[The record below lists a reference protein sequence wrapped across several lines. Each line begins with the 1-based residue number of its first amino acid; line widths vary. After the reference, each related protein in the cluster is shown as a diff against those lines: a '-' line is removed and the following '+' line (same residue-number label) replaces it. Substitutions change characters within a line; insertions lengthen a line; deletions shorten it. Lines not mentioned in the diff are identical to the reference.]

1 MTQKTKEFPFSLK
14 EKFDPKTGRFNFAE
28 IREMVDIPYLLD
40 MQQKSYEEFLQINVP
55 PEKREDKG
63 LQGIFLRTF
72 PITNHEKKNR
82 EPDLEQSKY
91 ILEFIRYDLDAPLFT
106 PNECRER
113 GLTYG
118 SNLRV
123 TLRLTKKIENPGTAE
138 QEIDVSEEQEVY
150 FGDIPLMLHNGSFI
164 INGAERVVVGQLHRS
179 PGLFVDSVDD
189 NPGKEAYSARLI
201 PYDGSWIEFSIDR
214 RDLMYISIDR
224 KKKIYITTFLRAL
237 GYEGREEIL
246 DLFADKYEINTS
258 AYPDAFYLEMT
269 LAADLKDEAGTI
281 IGQLGQRIDTDV
293 WEAISHLRDA
303 GHKDFKKIWIYAE
316 KRQIKLAPG
325 KEEGLRGYIRNAI
338 FGNKVKTEL
347 DEVAAKPG
355 DQFTM
360 DVFNKF
366 KEQGVEND
374 IIFYVVKEGNQDI
387 IAASLEKDAFDTTE
401 RALAR
406 VYGILRPG
414 SPATIDLAEALI
426 YDLFFNPRT
435 YNLGEVG
442 RYKLNVVLG
451 REAESGENTLTNE
464 DIIGSIVYL
473 LKLRFSLVEA
483 GDIDHLGN
491 RRVRAVGELLMNHLY
506 TGFYR
511 MKRVIQERM
520 NISEADKIN
529 PQNLV
534 NSRPVTAVLNEFFGS
549 HQLSQFMDQTN
560 PLSEITNKRRLSA
573 LGPGGLSRER
583 AGFEARDVHYTH
595 YGRICPIETPEGQ
608 NIGLITSLASYA
620 AIDKFGFLRTPYRK
634 VSKGKVTEEV
644 VYLSADQEEGQIIAQ
659 ANAALKENGKFASER
674 VMARQSGEFLL
685 VDPKRIDYM
694 DVSPKQ
700 LISVSAALIPFLEH
714 DDANRAL
721 MGSNMQR
728 QGVPLVNPDSPVIGT
743 GIEAKIAQDSGY
755 IQIAKRS
762 GVVEK
767 VTANLIVIKT
777 DQDKPDPDHPEKDF
791 GEDMG
796 RDIYYLE
803 KFRRS
808 NKDTCINTRPI
819 VHVGQ
824 KVKKGAPL
832 TEGFGTQGG
841 ELALG
846 QNLLVAFLPW
856 RGYNFE
862 DAIVLSERLVKNNSF
877 DSIHVEELQI
887 DARETKLGKEEITRD
902 IPQVMDE
909 MIKDLD
915 ESGIIKIG
923 TYVKPGDILV
933 GKVTPKGK
941 TELTPEEK
949 LLRAI
954 FGKIAEDVKDASLRV
969 PPGVK
974 GKVID
979 VKVFTRKQTED
990 MEAVIRRERK
1000 DDIDKIERE
1009 QALKLE
1015 IINKRRIE
1023 ILKKVLVGKSLSKE
1037 VKPIGPKGTV
1047 LADEHCLVKA
1057 VEKVLV
1063 EKKALAVED
1072 LQRLQKLSDVVE
1084 EKRREIIKWRDEEW
1098 KKLLRGDDLPPGVI
1112 KSVKVYVAN
1121 RRVVSVGDK
1130 MAGRHGNKGVVSII
1144 LPEQDMPYLEDGTPV
1159 DIVLNPLGV
1168 PSRMNV
1174 GQILETHLGWA
1185 AKKMGV
1191 KIATPVFDGAP
1202 ESEIKEWLKKAGLPE
1217 CGKTTLFDG
1226 YTGEPF
1232 DEQVTVGVIY
1242 VMKLHHLVDD
1252 KLHARATGPYSLV
1265 SQQPLGGKAQFGG
1278 QRFGEM
1284 EVWALEAYGAAHLLR
1299 EMLTVK
1305 SDDVNGRTKMY
1316 ESIIRGENP
1325 SEPGIPESFNVLVNE
1340 LKGLCLNVE
1349 FFKNDK

>member
-1 MTQKTKEFPFSLK
+1 MTRKTKEFPFNIKDAFLK
-14 EKFDPKTGRFNFAE
+14 ESGRFSFGKIGE
-28 IREMVDIPYLLD
+28 KVEIPYLLE
-40 MQQKSYEEFLQINVP
+40 MQTDSYGDFLQMDVLS
-55 PEKREDKG
+55 EKRENKG
-63 LQGIFLRTF
+63 LHSIFNRTF
-72 PITNHEKKNR
+72 PITNHEKKDR
-82 EPDLEQSKY
+82 EPDLENSKY
-91 ILEFIRYDLDAPLFT
+91 ILEFIKYDIDPPLFS

-118 SNLRV
+118 GNLKV

-150 FGDIPLMLHNGSFI
+150 FGDMPIMLHNGSFI
-164 INGAERVVVGQLHRS
+164 INGAERVVVAQLHRS
-179 PGLFVDSVDD
+179 PGLFLDSTEDS
-189 NPGKEAYSARLI
+189 PGKDVYSARLI
-201 PYDGSWIEFSIDR
+201 PYEGSWIEFSIDK
-214 RDLMYISIDR
+214 RDHMYISIDR
-224 KKKIYITTFLRAL
+224 KKKIFITTFLRAL
-237 GYEGREEIL
+237 RYETDEEIL
-246 DLFADKYEINTS
+246 DLFSEKYQVDTS
-258 AYPDAFYLEMT
+258 KYSDSFYIEMT
-269 LAADLKDEAGTI
+269 LGQDLVDEDGTVFAK
-281 IGQLGQRIDTDV
+281 LGQKITADIWERIK
-293 WEAISHLRDA
+293 ILRDA
-303 GHKDFKKIWIYAE
+303 KNPDYKKLTIYAE
-316 KRQIKLAPG
+316 KREIRVEPD
-325 KEEGLRGYIRNAI
+325 KEESLRSYIRNTI
-338 FGNKVKTEL
+338 FGAKAKTEL
-347 DEVAAKPG
+347 DEVAAEKG

-366 KEQGVEND
+366 KEQGVGSKLTL
-374 IIFYVVKEGNQDI
+374 FVVKEGNQDI
-387 IAASLEKDAFDTTE
+387 ISSTLEKDTFTDTDK
-401 RALAR
+401 ALAR

-414 SPATIDLAEALI
+414 SPATVELAENLI

-442 RYKLNVVLG
+442 RYKLNTVLG
-451 REAESGENTLTNE
+451 NEESSESTLTNE
-464 DIIGSIVYL
+464 DLLGSISSL
-473 LKLRFSLVEA
+473 LGLRFNLVSS

-491 RRVRAVGELLMNHLY
+491 RRVRAVGELLQNHLY

-608 NIGLITSLASYA
+608 NIGLITSLASFA
-620 AIDKFGFLRTPYRK
+620 TIDQFGFLRTPYRK
-634 VSKGKVTEEV
+634 VKNGKVSNEIEF
-644 VYLSADQEEGQIIAQ
+644 LSADQEERKIVAQ
-659 ANAALKENGKFASER
+659 ANAQLDEKGNF
-674 VMARQSGEFLL
+674 VNDRQLTRYADEYL
-685 VDPKRIDYM
+685 VVDSSRIEYM

-728 QGVPLVNPDSPVIGT
+728 QGVPLINPDSPVVGT
-743 GIEAKIAQDSGY
+743 GIEAKIARDSGY
-755 IQIAKRS
+755 VQVARRS

-767 VTANLIVIKT
+767 VTANLVVIKV
-777 DQDKPDPDHPEKDF
+777 DKDKLDLEKIEADF
-791 GEDMG
+791 GMDMG

-819 VHVGQ
+819 VSVGQ
-824 KVKKGAPL
+824 KVKAGDPL

-862 DAIVLSERLVKNNSF
+862 DAIVLNEKMVKENKF

-902 IPQVMDE
+902 IPQVMDD
-909 MIKDLD
+909 MLRNLD
-915 ESGIIKIG
+915 EGGVIKIG

-941 TELTPEEK
+941 TDLTPEEK

-969 PPGVK
+969 PPGIK

-979 VKVFTRKQTED
+979 IKVFTRKQTED
-990 MEAVIRRERK
+990 MEAVIRKGRK

-1009 QALKLE
+1009 KALRLE
-1015 IINKRRIE
+1015 IVNKRREELLEEILAGQKITKEIKLIGKKGTEITLEHCTIKNIEKLILEKKAVPVE
-1023 ILKKVLVGKSLSKE
+1023 ILKS
-1037 VKPIGPKGTV
+1037 
-1047 LADEHCLVKA
+1047 
-1057 VEKVLV
+1057 
-1063 EKKALAVED
+1063 
-1072 LQRLQKLSDVVE
+1072 LQKLVEVVE
-1084 EKRREIIKWRDEEW
+1084 EKRREIIKWRDDQW

-1112 KSVKVYVAN
+1112 KSVKVYIAN

-1144 LPEQDMPYLEDGTPV
+1144 LPEEDMPYLEDGRRV
-1159 DIVLNPLGV
+1159 DVVLNPLGV

-1185 AKKMGV
+1185 ADKLGV

-1202 ESEIKEWLKKAGLPE
+1202 ETEIKEWLVKAGLPVS
-1217 CGKTTLFDG
+1217 GKTTLFDG
-1226 YTGEPF
+1226 YTGIPF
-1232 DEQVTVGVIY
+1232 NEEVTIGVIY
-1242 VMKLHHLVDD
+1242 MMKLHHLVDD

-1284 EVWALEAYGAAHLLR
+1284 EVWALQAYGAAYMLR

-1316 ESIIRGENP
+1316 EAIIRGQNP

-1340 LKGLCLNVE
+1340 LKGLCLNIE
-1349 FFKNDK
+1349 FFKNEK